1 MQISR
6 PTEAKQ
12 MRSFEEIHDIAAER
26 HGGTEALAEK
36 IGGLADSGN
45 LTDDRVLSE
54 FSKNIFR
61 AGFNWKV
68 IEAKW
73 PGFEEAFHG
82 FDVGK
87 CAMMNDD
94 WFDELVQDTRIVR
107 HGAKIQSVR
116 DNAVML
122 QELAAEHGCSAADVL
137 INWPQDDF
145 IGLLAL
151 LKTRGTRL
159 GGNTGA
165 YALRFLKID
174 GFILSRDVVARLIA
188 EGVIDK
194 APTSKTALRKVQ
206 DAFNTWR
213 EDSGRSLIEIS
224 RVLALSIG

>member
-1 MQISR
+1 
-6 PTEAKQ
+6 
-12 MRSFEEIHDIAAER
+12 MRSFDEIYQIAAER
-26 HGGTEALAEK
+26 HGGRDSLIEK
-36 IGGLADSGN
+36 IGGLAEPGE

-54 FSKNIFR
+54 FAKNIFR

-122 QELAAEHGCSAADVL
+122 QELAAEHGRPAAEVL
-137 INWPQDDF
+137 IDWPAEDF
-145 IGLLAL
+145 IGLLEL
-151 LKTRGTRL
+151 LKKSGSRL
-159 GGNTGA
+159 GGNTEA
-165 YALRFLKID
+165 CALRFLKSD
-174 GFILSRDVVARLIA
+174 GFIPSRDVVARLIA

-194 APTSKTALRKVQ
+194 TPTSKSAMRKVQ
-206 DAFNTWR
+206 DAFDTWR
-213 EDSGRSLIEIS
+213 AESGKSLIEIS

>member
-1 MQISR
+1 
-6 PTEAKQ
+6 
-12 MRSFEEIHDIAAER
+12 MRTFEEIYAIALER
-26 HGGTEALAEK
+26 HGDALVEK
-36 IGGLADSGN
+36 IGNLADASG

-54 FSKNIFR
+54 FSKNVFR

-82 FDVGK
+82 FDVGR
-87 CAMMNDD
+87 CAFMNDD
-94 WFDELVQDTRIVR
+94 WFDALIQDTRIVR

-122 QELAAEHGCSAADVL
+122 QELASEHGKPAAQVIID
-137 INWPQDDF
+137 WPADDF

-151 LKTRGTRL
+151 LKARGTRL

-165 YALRFLKID
+165 YALRFLKVD
-174 GFILSRDVVARLIA
+174 GFILSRDVVGRLIA

-194 APTSKTALRKVQ
+194 QPTSKTALKQVQ
-206 DAFNTWR
+206 AAFNTWR
-213 EDSGRSLIEIS
+213 EQSGRSMIEIS
-224 RVLALSIG
+224 RVLALSTG